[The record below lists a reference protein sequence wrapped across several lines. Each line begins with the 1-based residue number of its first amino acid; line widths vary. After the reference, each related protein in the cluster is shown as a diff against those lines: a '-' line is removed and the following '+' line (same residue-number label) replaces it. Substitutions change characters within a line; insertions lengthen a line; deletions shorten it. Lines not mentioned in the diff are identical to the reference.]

1 MKTLGYIRCSTQ
13 EQKLDRQFKLFDL
26 CDHVYQEHGVS
37 AVSKSR
43 PVYDQVMSDL
53 SPGDTF
59 VVTSIDRVYRST
71 SDATTQLEK
80 LHEANIYFKCLA
92 FQLDTRTPDGKL
104 FYDILAA
111 MAEWER
117 RIISARTKEGLDVAR
132 ANGKVLG
139 RPKKLTKEQVI
150 WAQTK
155 IESKEMSKVEIL
167 RQLGVSHRTLLRN
180 LRNEL

>member
-1 MKTLGYIRCSTQ
+1 MRTLGYIRCSTQ

-37 AVSKSR
+37 AVSKRR
-43 PVYDQVMSDL
+43 PVYDQVMNDL

-71 SDATTQLEK
+71 CDATTQLER
-80 LHEANIYFKCLA
+80 LHQANIHFKCLA

-117 RIISARTKEGLDVAR
+117 RIISSRTKEGLEVAR
-132 ANGKVLG
+132 AKGKTFG
-139 RPKKLTKEQVI
+139 RPKKLNEKQI
-150 WAQTK
+150 GWARNK
-155 IESKEMSKVEIL
+155 IETRALSNEQIAKE
-167 RQLGVSHRTLLRN
+167 LGVSQRTILRY
-180 LRNEL
+180 LQART